1 MWKTKTNL
9 SQDVFPRLIF
19 FNYPPSD
26 RTFSMPSYSFSAC
39 LRLSL
44 QSSKWIREEMRM
56 EAVDYSF
63 WRQDDNHN
71 HHIHW
76 HKYNMF
82 SCYFFNRP
90 NSCSTAFIR
99 SPLKYYSINCKHCH
113 WERCIT
119 MCVWNFVLKF
129 IYFYVNMFN
138 AFIYILPF
146 DIHIFSG
153 TVAEQKRYERRKR
166 RRWKSGEKENKLF
179 AENKKKGTFSFPKK
193 LKNWFCI

>member
-1 MWKTKTNL
+1 
-9 SQDVFPRLIF
+9 
-19 FNYPPSD
+19 
-26 RTFSMPSYSFSAC
+26 
-39 LRLSL
+39 
-44 QSSKWIREEMRM
+44 
-56 EAVDYSF
+56 
-63 WRQDDNHN
+63 
-71 HHIHW
+71 
-76 HKYNMF
+76 MF

-99 SPLKYYSINCKHCH
+99 SPLKYHSINCKHCH
-113 WERCIT
+113 WERWIT

-166 RRWKSGEKENKLF
+166 RGWKSGEKENKLF
-179 AENKKKGTFSFPKK
+179 AENQNRNILISEKVEELILYLECFLLSFINY
-193 LKNWFCI
+193 LLMNGRLELICIQ